1 MLRMEKHTQKTFQV
15 AVINTINHIE
25 VIAPTKTDYKYGE
38 NLNLSG
44 GSVKIYMEDG
54 TIKTVPLTSQW

>member
-1 MLRMEKHTQKTFQV
+1 MEK
-15 AVINTINHIE
+15 
-25 VIAPTKTDYKYGE
+25 

-54 TIKTVPLTSQW
+54 TIKTVPLTSQMVTGYSKKQHLDNKC